1 MDQHKA
7 EQSRHDGREC
17 GDNGKVGDCRI
28 LQPGKLGN
36 VIDADAPRM
45 PMVNKAG
52 QVLRGGSSFSP
63 RQASIANSVRATI
76 V

>member
-17 GDNGKVGDCRI
+17 GDNGKVGNCRI
-28 LQPGKLGN
+28 LQPGKL
-36 VIDADAPRM
+36 VTLLMQTPRM

>member
-28 LQPGKLGN
+28 LQPPVNWVTLLMQT
-36 VIDADAPRM
+36 PRM

-63 RQASIANSVRATI
+63 RQASMANSVRATI